1 MPDGQGKTHFQMVL
15 ATSQQQLRMPAL
27 DMPQAS
33 LWVGGG
39 GPFGLFLGLSL
50 SCIHFPWFFHFGE
63 LKIRKDGMRQH
74 AMGCRLKPAVVLLEP
89 RRFRLLCQ
97 RVDPGFS
104 FHLGHQT
111 SRRQP
116 MGSQDQ
122 VGTMDTWKAA
132 IFPPSS
138 CLFVAFEFL
147 ELGI

>member
-1 MPDGQGKTHFQMVL
+1 MVL

-39 GPFGLFLGLSL
+39 GPFGLFLGVSL

-63 LKIRKDGMRQH
+63 LKILKDGIRQH
-74 AMGCRLKPAVVLLEP
+74 AMGCRLKPAVVPVGAKEIQAP
-89 RRFRLLCQ
+89 VQ

-104 FHLGHQT
+104 FHLGHRT

-116 MGSQDQ
+116 MGFQDQ